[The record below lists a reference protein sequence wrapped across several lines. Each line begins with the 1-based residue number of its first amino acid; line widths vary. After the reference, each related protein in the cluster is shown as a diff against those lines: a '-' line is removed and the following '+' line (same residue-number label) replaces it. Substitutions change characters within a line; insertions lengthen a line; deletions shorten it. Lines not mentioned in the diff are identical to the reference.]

1 LGAFFVPPPGQRSK
15 PLGFEDF
22 PHGGRT
28 QGAVTLLECL
38 TDFIN
43 GMVLLAQ
50 LDDKVPRGRLLGLA
64 LGTVSSGKKEGG
76 LGFSAEMMTED
87 MERIEGVAKSA
98 RHLFGGTALDQ
109 ESAQGLVLAVFGQ
122 ERF

>member
-1 LGAFFVPPPGQRSK
+1 
-15 PLGFEDF
+15 
-22 PHGGRT
+22 
-28 QGAVTLLECL
+28 
-38 TDFIN
+38 
-43 GMVLLAQ
+43 MVLLAQ

-64 LGTVSSGKKEGG
+64 VGAVSSGKKEGG

-122 ERF
+122 ERFQEKAAELA